1 MKNWREIIK
10 EDVRYKDFI
19 LLDEP
24 IAFCEMFTNQNIP
37 CVQLHSMQ
45 TFGDENEQDVIGFCG
60 CFKWNDNNITSL
72 DGDTYT
78 KDTTIYGYSWFTNKN
93 EKCLNILVGEEW

>member
-24 IAFCEMFTNQNIP
+24 IIFCEMFANRNIP
-37 CVQLHSMQ
+37 CV
-45 TFGDENEQDVIGFCG
+45 
-60 CFKWNDNNITSL
+60 
-72 DGDTYT
+72 
-78 KDTTIYGYSWFTNKN
+78 
-93 EKCLNILVGEEW
+93 